1 MPHTKDS
8 ASNRLYEVLIV
19 SSLFTCGFTFYL
31 SIFLKDQLVP
41 MIDGPYYLIQV
52 KSILL
57 DGKLAYGDP
66 PLTFY
71 LFSIFAILLGDIIF
85 GVKVGASFFSALT
98 TIPAYF
104 LMKRAGKGV
113 FAGSIAML
121 LIILSAPYIRMLT
134 DFMKNAIGVC
144 WLLAF
149 IYYLYDIA
157 SSGIRRENIILASFF
172 LILTGLTHILDFGV
186 ALLFLILYTLAG
198 FILNVNRRALLK
210 ATAILF
216 FASMLFV
223 LFTSTFFG
231 YLFSDYN
238 KAISFF
244 RDLIGLRKVAVRRV
258 RLIPIQ
264 PLPPLRRAEL
274 PLAINVWPLILI
286 VAGSILSFSLW
297 RRRRMAD
304 LCLISTMTIICL
316 LMNLPVIPAEW
327 LWRFELMTVVP
338 SAIILSYSASRIWKI
353 GREEAAIF
361 ATIIIVLSAS
371 QAIST
376 AMTIHP
382 TISYQGYMDLLE
394 MKNKIPVGSLIVV
407 SKPSLRY
414 WAEYVMYG
422 SDVTFGQLWKMPP
435 QTLRSYQHIFL
446 IFQRGR
452 APHVPSKIVFVGR
465 VYVLVELKL

>member
-1 MPHTKDS
+1 MPRTKD
-8 ASNRLYEVLIV
+8 APSNRLYEALLVF
-19 SSLFTCGFTFYL
+19 SLFTCGFTFYL
-31 SIFLKDQLVP
+31 SIFLKNHLVP

-57 DGKLAYGDP
+57 HGKLAYGDP

-71 LFSIFAILLGDIIF
+71 LFSIFAVLLGDVMF

-104 LMKRAGKGV
+104 LMKRAGKEV

-157 SSGIRRENIILASFF
+157 SAGIRRENIILASFF

-198 FILNVNRRALLK
+198 FILNDNRRALLK
-210 ATAILF
+210 AAAILF
-216 FASMLFV
+216 FASIFFV

-244 RDLIGLRKVAVRRV
+244 RDLIGLRGATVRRV
-258 RLIPIQ
+258 RPIPIQ
-264 PLPPLRRAEL
+264 PLPPLHRAEL

-286 VAGSILSFSLW
+286 VAGTILSFSLW
-297 RRRRMAD
+297 RRRQMAD
-304 LCLISTMTIICL
+304 LCLISTTTIICL

-327 LWRFELMTVVP
+327 LWRFELMTVV
-338 SAIILSYSASRIWKI
+338 SSTIILSYCASRIWKI
-353 GREEAAIF
+353 GREDAAIF
-361 ATIIIVLSAS
+361 AAIIIVLSAS

-382 TISYQGYMDLLE
+382 TISYQGYLDLLE
-394 MKNKIPVGSLIVV
+394 MKKKIPAGSLIVV

-414 WAEYVMYG
+414 WAEYVMYE
-422 SDVTFGQLWKMPP
+422 SNVTFGQLWKIPP
-435 QTLRSYQHIFL
+435 QTLQSYQHIFL
-446 IFQRGR
+446 IFQKGR
-452 APHVPSKIVFVGR
+452 APHIPSNKIFIGR
-465 VYVLVELKL
+465 VYVLIELKL